1 MGKEQ
6 ANERLY
12 YYYEFLF
19 KFLKEGVKPIDLLE
33 DIEATAWEYA
43 YQAPICEEI
52 FSILYHKVYR
62 ELKDIKEALE

>member
-19 KFLKEGVKPIDLLE
+19 KVLKKGVTPLELLE
-33 DIEATAWEYA
+33 DIEATAWEYV
-43 YQAPICEEI
+43 YQTQDREMDFGVLYSSICQ
-52 FSILYHKVYR
+52 
-62 ELKDIKEALE
+62 ELKQIKEALE